1 MIMRRLVL
9 ALLPAAA
16 LVACGEATA
25 PRVEPIT
32 ELPRDLSPA
41 ELRVIEGSNAF
52 AFELLGTLLDRAD
65 GDNVFASPLSA
76 SMAFGMA
83 MNGAEGDT
91 WAEMRD
97 VLGFDGLSES
107 QINGAYQDL
116 IALLLALDPTVAF
129 GLGNSLWVDDELAL
143 LPDFVAR
150 VGTHFDAEARTL
162 DFADPATRAVINAWV
177 SDVTSGRIDELLES
191 IPPDVIMYLV
201 NAVYFKGDWRTTF
214 DRERTAPAPFTT
226 LAGDV
231 VQVPMMAG
239 EVGYRVLF
247 REEATVAELPYGG
260 GAFTAVAV
268 LPPEGESVAQLV
280 ESLDPQ
286 LWAEWMAALAVRAEG
301 EDLDSEGILVRLPKI
316 ELEWGSDL
324 IEPLRDLGMI
334 RAFDWRAA
342 DFSRLTG
349 GRDLYI
355 QQALQK
361 TFLKVDE
368 EGTEAAAA
376 TAVGFGPTSAP
387 PAASFDRPFILAIR
401 ERLSGTILFLGVIA
415 DPSA

>member
-1 MIMRRLVL
+1 MTMRRLIF
-9 ALLPAAA
+9 ALIPAAA
-16 LVACGEATA
+16 LVACGEPTG
-25 PRVEPIT
+25 PGVDPIT
-32 ELPRDLSPA
+32 ELPRELSPA

-52 AFELLGTLLDRAD
+52 AFGFLGTLFQRAD

-91 WAEMRD
+91 WTEMRD
-97 VLGFDGLSES
+97 VLGYDGMAED
-107 QINGAYQDL
+107 QINGAYHDL
-116 IALLLALDPTVAF
+116 IGLLLSLDPTVAF
-129 GLGNSLWVDDELAL
+129 GLGNSLWADDGLAL
-143 LPDFVAR
+143 LPDFVNR
-150 VGTHFDAEARTL
+150 VRTHFEAEARTL
-162 DFADPATRAVINAWV
+162 DFDDPGTKDVINAWV

-214 DRERTAPAPFTT
+214 DRSRTTTAPFTT
-226 LAGDV
+226 LRGDV

-247 REEATVAELPYGG
+247 REDATVAELPYGG
-260 GAFTAVAV
+260 AAFTAVAV
-268 LPPEGESVAQLV
+268 LPPAGQPVADLL
-280 ESLDPQ
+280 ESLDQ
-286 LWAEWMAALAVRAEG
+286 ERWNDWMAGLAALAEA

-316 ELEWGSDL
+316 ELEWDSDL
-324 IEPLRDLGMI
+324 IEPLREMGMI
-334 RAFDWRAA
+334 NAFDPMAA

-376 TAVGFGPTSAP
+376 TAVGIGPTSAP
-387 PAASFDRPFILAIR
+387 PVASFDRPFILAIR